1 MFDAADRRWLSPD
14 PVKGTVTNPMSMVQ
28 YVYVINNPLKY
39 VDLWGMETTLIGP
52 YSGLGNLIGDPVYY
66 NRNGKAYYN
75 INSVMESITYVNYQ
89 NNSSILT
96 YDITTTDGDSYGLLK
111 LTVNLANASEGKKIS
126 TSDIQ
131 IVNQV
136 TKQIVDT
143 KIDILYKN
151 GRAYITLES
160 FMDLVS
166 VDGYFKRVSCDING
180 NKFLDARNST
190 HYNIAQLSAGYN
202 IQNPPKWTTWDI
214 IVWQTFGGD
223 AYIHNFK
230 LSWISAYKNV
240 IKDAAA
246 INDIPALLLAG
257 VAYVEVGGDP
267 MWIDRDAYV
276 FRETFDKDKALK
288 TSFGYLSMQVRV
300 ATETLRYNNSKLGL
314 HQIDETIKSLEDPVQ
329 QIFISA
335 IHLSHLRDID
345 FKGVS
350 AIEMTDAQ
358 ISITVERYNRGGAIS
373 MSSIINNPNG
383 YGARILQNKSAIL
396 EALR

>member
-1 MFDAADRRWLSPD
+1 ML
-14 PVKGTVTNPMSMVQ
+14 Q
-28 YVYVINNPLKY
+28 YIFVINNPLKY
-39 VDLWGMETTLIGP
+39 VDSWGMEITLIGP

-75 INSVMESITYVNYQ
+75 INSVMESITYVNYW
-89 NNSSILT
+89 NNSDILT
-96 YDITTTDGDSYGLLK
+96 YDITTTDGNNHGLLK

-136 TKQIVDT
+136 TNQIVDK
-143 KIDILYKN
+143 KIDILYRN

-160 FMDLVS
+160 FMDLVN
-166 VDGYFKRVSCDING
+166 VDNYFKRVSCDIYG
-180 NKFLDARNST
+180 NKFLDARNSS
-190 HYNIAQLSAGYN
+190 HYNIAQLSAGYS
-202 IQNPPKWTTWDI
+202 IQKPPKWTNWDI
-214 IVWQTFGGD
+214 IVWQSYGGD
-223 AYIHNFK
+223 TYIHNFK
-230 LSWISAYKNV
+230 ISWISAYKNV
-240 IKDAAA
+240 IKDAAT

-257 VAYVEVGGDP
+257 VAYIEVGGDP
-267 MWIDRDAYV
+267 MWVDRGAYV
-276 FRETFDKDKALK
+276 FRDIFDKDKALK

-300 ATETLRYNNSKLGL
+300 ATETLGYNNSKLGH

-335 IHLSHLRDID
+335 IHLSFLRDID

-350 AIEMTDAQ
+350 AIDMTDTQ
-358 ISITVERYNRGGAIS
+358 ISITAERYNRGGAIS
-373 MSSIINNPNG
+373 IDSIINNPNG